1 MEEQPNTPEEIIT
14 PYLNTPC
21 VKNDDLDEQ
30 KAPHSRD
37 DLDEQKDLNT
47 TPPVPA
53 IMKQLRNRKATRPLE
68 SENEQG
74 NHVHDYQKEDLPDE
88 DDLLK
93 ECDDK
98 NASCMMLDKEK
109 NDIINDE
116 LCDDEM
122 MKCTFTRKGVC
133 NQHGISGAKFT
144 ISSQKW
150 TKLRG
155 GTHGYRTTRVT
166 RYHCNARISDQKVRS
181 DLRKDLTKDSQRF
194 SDFYNYSGHAKGATT
209 EGLPENLSE

>member
-1 MEEQPNTPEEIIT
+1 
-14 PYLNTPC
+14 
-21 VKNDDLDEQ
+21 
-30 KAPHSRD
+30 
-37 DLDEQKDLNT
+37 
-47 TPPVPA
+47 
-53 IMKQLRNRKATRPLE
+53 
-68 SENEQG
+68 
-74 NHVHDYQKEDLPDE
+74 
-88 DDLLK
+88 
-93 ECDDK
+93 
-98 NASCMMLDKEK
+98 
-109 NDIINDE
+109 
-116 LCDDEM
+116 M